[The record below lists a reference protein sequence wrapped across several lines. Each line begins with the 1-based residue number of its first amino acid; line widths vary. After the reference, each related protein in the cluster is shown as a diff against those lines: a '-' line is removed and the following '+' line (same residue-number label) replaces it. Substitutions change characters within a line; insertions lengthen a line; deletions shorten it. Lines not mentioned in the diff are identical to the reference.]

1 MSRGFQDWR
10 SLLMA
15 LDRRVFSSFS
25 WTLLIEGMSNMMTPV
40 FIPTLSYQ
48 GDLYGHFQKKRESVK
63 KKKKNEMNNSYQI
76 TKYSLKYIHTKKCTN
91 QNLFFLLHYK
101 MQPKIISLFCG
112 KKKSKD
118 KSNKG

>member
-1 MSRGFQDWR
+1 MYVTLNTNLDRSKLTLSLGALMSRGFQDWR

-48 GDLYGHFQKKRESVK
+48 GDLYEHFQKKRENK
-63 KKKKNEMNNSYQI
+63 F
-76 TKYSLKYIHTKKCTN
+76 
-91 QNLFFLLHYK
+91 FFL
-101 MQPKIISLFCG
+101 F
-112 KKKSKD
+112 KK
-118 KSNKG
+118 